1 MALNKNYPS
10 INPDCPS
17 KIFKN
22 TLKLSSFI
30 FKQFTL
36 LCCAASKSDVSAT
49 GAQPGSAEIKL
60 YSWPMKS
67 SLPSPQLA
75 KMDMVPLPKV
85 KVCLT
90 VNGWSQ
96 VFVLS
101 YLEALMEHFFLS
113 VWRCLE
119 GSDADWE
126 HMLCLG
132 LVWIPVCCA
141 WSSCSRADGCTAGCT
156 VPSSASGSAAPLP
169 LPLQVCF
176 SGG

>member
-1 MALNKNYPS
+1 
-10 INPDCPS
+10 
-17 KIFKN
+17 
-22 TLKLSSFI
+22 
-30 FKQFTL
+30 
-36 LCCAASKSDVSAT
+36 
-49 GAQPGSAEIKL
+49 
-60 YSWPMKS
+60 MKS

-119 GSDADWE
+119 GSDAD
-126 HMLCLG
+126 
-132 LVWIPVCCA
+132 
-141 WSSCSRADGCTAGCT
+141 
-156 VPSSASGSAAPLP
+156 
-169 LPLQVCF
+169 
-176 SGG
+176 